1 MNGIPNV
8 VDYNG
13 AEQFGSFMYQVTQK
27 NGERCSAA
35 KGYLT
40 PNLSRPNLTV
50 VTNALTSRIVFD
62 GKRAVGV
69 AYYRRRHE
77 PRRRAR
83 GAR

>member
-1 MNGIPNV
+1 MNGVRNV
-8 VDYNG
+8 ADYNG

-50 VTNALTSRIVFD
+50 RD
-62 GKRAVGV
+62 QRAARRASSSMASAPCGV
-69 AYYRRRHE
+69 AYS
-77 PRRRAR
+77 
-83 GAR
+83 